1 MGQNSSTRLYAAM
14 GVAGQ
19 AGCLTVLFAV
29 GSLLIGMWLDQTLGT
44 RRTWALICV
53 VAGVP
58 INLIITLR
66 ITQRLIARIIP
77 PDKPKE
83 SRGPASEHT
92 ADLSDDGDPL

>member
-1 MGQNSSTRLYAAM
+1 M

-29 GSLLIGMWLDQTLGT
+29 GSLLVGMWLDQALGT

-77 PDKPKE
+77 PDSPNEK
-83 SRGPASEHT
+83 RGPAPHDK
-92 ADLSDDGDPL
+92 ADLSDNSE

>member
-1 MGQNSSTRLYAAM
+1 MDQNSSTRLYAAM

-29 GSLLIGMWLDQTLGT
+29 GSLLFGMWLDQALGT
-44 RRTWALICV
+44 RRTWALICL

-58 INLIITLR
+58 INLIVTLR
-66 ITQRLIARIIP
+66 ITQRLIARVIP

-83 SRGPASEHT
+83 RHSPASDDK
-92 ADLSDDGDPL
+92 ADLSDNGDQL